1 MPAIIAL
8 LGRMLSWLI
17 FSKAGNWI
25 ISILMT
31 LGLTIGVQKM
41 TMPALLAFIQ
51 SYATSL
57 PPVAYQAFG
66 AVGMDVFCSMV
77 LSAFLV
83 RVTGMMRMRFSQQ
96 GLS

>member
-8 LGRMLSWLI
+8 LGRMLSWLVYT
-17 FSKAGNWI
+17 KAGNWI
-25 ISILMT
+25 ISALMT

-41 TMPALLAFIQ
+41 TMPALIAYIQ
-51 SYATSL
+51 SYASGL
-57 PPVAYQAFG
+57 PPMAYQAFG

-83 RVTGMMRMRFSQQ
+83 RFTGVARMRFAASAE
-96 GLS
+96 